1 MATVSAT
8 GTRYSSPT
16 SWNGRT
22 STGAPQASDPL
33 AAQAS
38 AASRSGAVMTQ
49 KPPSCSLVSANGPSV
64 VTTCPFW
71 ERTTVAVSGGWRPPA
86 KTQAPADWTSAL
98 NASTALNRRWIS
110 SSGGT
115 GSPSTVCTA
124 SRYCLMAGLPSSA
137 FGWPR
142 AGPLIAVTNGG
153 PPESAPARASVARR
167 TRRRLRAQG
176 PAAPNVTKL
185 TTLRNEAAAN
195 PRGERDAEEGQ
206 EAGGGHGRQWSMIMT
221 PRRFLPSVRSR

>member
-64 VTTCPFW
+64 VTTWPFW

-86 KTQAPADWTSAL
+86 KTQTPADWTSAL
-98 NASTALNRRWIS
+98 NASTALYRRWIS
-110 SSGGT
+110 SSGGI
-115 GSPSTVCTA
+115 GSPSTMCTA
-124 SRYCLMAGLPSSA
+124 SRYCLMPALPSPGPA
-137 FGWPR
+137 PR
-142 AGPLIAVTNGG
+142 RPLICVYERH
-153 PPESAPARASVARR
+153 PPESTPARRPEQL
-167 TRRRLRAQG
+167 T
-176 PAAPNVTKL
+176 APNPAPQYVTK
-185 TTLRNEAAAN
+185 
-195 PRGERDAEEGQ
+195 RD
-206 EAGGGHGRQWSMIMT
+206 GG
-221 PRRFLPSVRSR
+221 